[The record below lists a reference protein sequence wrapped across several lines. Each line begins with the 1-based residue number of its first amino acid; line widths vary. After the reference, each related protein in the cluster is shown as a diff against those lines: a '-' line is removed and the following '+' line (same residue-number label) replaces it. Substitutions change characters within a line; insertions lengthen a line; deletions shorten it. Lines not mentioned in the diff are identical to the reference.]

1 MPRRAGAA
9 LAAAARWGAG
19 RVQAQVVDAVG
30 GPARARVI
38 LLFGGVLALNT
49 ADASTVGAVAGQL
62 EPALDIGNTEVG
74 LLASVSLIVGGVAA
88 IPVGMLVDRI
98 HRVRMLA
105 ISIVFW
111 SVATFAGG
119 LAGSYSQLLLTRLAL
134 GAVAATAGPAIASL
148 TGDYFPAR
156 ERVRVY
162 GFILTGEIA
171 GSAVGFILS
180 GTIAGLLS
188 WRWAFFALSLPG
200 FWLARELWRT
210 LPEPRRGGTSQLAHG
225 ASDLSVAGAGSKEG
239 APGDAEEVP
248 VRDDELALE
257 AVRARGLE
265 PDPDLVLAEDP
276 ARMPLHRAVRYVLRI
291 RTNVELITSSALG
304 YFFLAGLQTFAIVFV
319 RGHYDISQTT
329 ASAVLGLLVI
339 GAVIGTLIS
348 APLTDWLLRQGLLS
362 ARIWVPAVAYIVAA
376 GLFLIGI
383 LNTSLTPAIWFDV
396 GGSAALAAANPPLDA
411 ARLDIMPPGLWGRAE
426 SVRTVVRTVGQATA
440 PLLFGAIADL
450 VAGIAPNQA
459 PIGTRPGGV
468 SSATAEGLEVS
479 FLLML
484 IALAAAGYILLRA
497 RSSYPRDVATAAAS
511 AEGARRAAGGGDS
524 RTTARRESNAR

>member
-1 MPRRAGAA
+1 
-9 LAAAARWGAG
+9 
-19 RVQAQVVDAVG
+19 VQAQVVDAVG

-38 LLFGGVLALNT
+38 LLFGAVLALNT

-62 EPALDIGNTEVG
+62 EPALDIGNIEVG
-74 LLASVSLIVGGVAA
+74 LLASVSLIVGAAAA
-88 IPVGMLVDRI
+88 IPVGMLVDRT
-98 HRVRMLA
+98 HRVRLLA
-105 ISIVFW
+105 ISIVLW

-119 LAGSYSQLLLTRLAL
+119 LAGTYSQLLLTRLAL

-162 GFILTGEIA
+162 GYILTGEIA

-188 WRWAFFALSLPG
+188 WRWAFFALSIPG
-200 FWLARELWRT
+200 LWLARELWRT
-210 LPEPRRGGTSQLAHG
+210 LPEPQRGGTSRLERG
-225 ASDLSVAGAGSKEG
+225 ASDLVAEG
-239 APGDAEEVP
+239 AVP
-248 VRDDELALE
+248 EGGGYKANDEGAVRDDELALE
-257 AVRARGLE
+257 AVRARGLD
-265 PDPDLVLAEDP
+265 PDPDLVLVADA
-276 ARMPLHRAVRYVLRI
+276 ARMPLHRAVRYVLQI
-291 RTNVELITSSALG
+291 RTNVELIISSALG

-329 ASAVLGLLVI
+329 ASGILGLLLI
-339 GAVIGTLIS
+339 GAVVGTLIS
-348 APLTDWLLRQGLLS
+348 APLTDWLLRQGLIS
-362 ARIWVPAVAYIVAA
+362 ARIWVPAVAYMVAA
-376 GLFLIGI
+376 VLFLIGI
-383 LNTSLTPAIWFDV
+383 VNTSLTPAIWFDV
-396 GGSAALAAANPPLDA
+396 GGAAALAAANPPLDA

-440 PLLFGAIADL
+440 PLLFGAVADL
-450 VAGIAPNQA
+450 VAGIAPSQA

-468 SSATAEGLEVS
+468 SASTAEGLEVS

-497 RSSYPRDVATAAAS
+497 RRSYPRDVATAAAS
-511 AEGARRAAGGGDS
+511 AQGA
-524 RTTARRESNAR
+524 